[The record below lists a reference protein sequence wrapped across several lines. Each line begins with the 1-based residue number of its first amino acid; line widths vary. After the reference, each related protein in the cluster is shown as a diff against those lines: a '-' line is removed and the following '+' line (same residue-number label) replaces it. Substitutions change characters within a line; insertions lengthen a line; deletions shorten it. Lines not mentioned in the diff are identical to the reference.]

1 MRLKL
6 FYSIFVVSVC
16 VTCYGSVIYNRNI
29 AIRDWEIDKLAYL
42 IQIYDGVTYGFS
54 ASVPALSKQV
64 THFNNA
70 EKLINDF
77 IDTCCVKKYLDI
89 NPGLHVHLC
98 SMANNSIGRELIYR
112 IIAKIIPRTE
122 CIASIDGVLGYVKG
136 KNTDQDKLNAI
147 GNFMTQLG
155 VSPRTN
161 TFELIEAVLKNREC
175 QKKFCNLI
183 DDPVQ
188 FHIGD
193 SSVTISSGHTP
204 KLSLIADLL
213 IDGIQKYHEVLC
225 SAVNK
230 MLFDLQLEPT
240 HGDYF
245 KGNTVSIKGIT
256 TDVTFM
262 SGPLLRTSFGLT
274 GIATERAAQTVSE
287 ILFHEFSHYFRML
300 LENKPGSGELNV
312 LKRRL
317 YRRGF
322 SEAYLYFMEEVWTD
336 AEEINAIIGIFAGS
350 TANSVEYDY
359 LNESEFNLCV
369 NKRVRISHNANHY
382 TRVPY
387 GLLLII
393 EEGRGESIAEALL
406 SRKVLP
412 YNAISD
418 VI

>member
-1 MRLKL
+1 M
-6 FYSIFVVSVC
+6 
-16 VTCYGSVIYNRNI
+16 
-29 AIRDWEIDKLAYL
+29 
-42 IQIYDGVTYGFS
+42 Q
-54 ASVPALSKQV
+54 
-64 THFNNA
+64 
-70 EKLINDF
+70 
-77 IDTCCVKKYLDI
+77 
-89 NPGLHVHLC
+89 
-98 SMANNSIGRELIYR
+98 
-112 IIAKIIPRTE
+112 
-122 CIASIDGVLGYVKG
+122 G
-136 KNTDQDKLNAI
+136 KNNDQDKLNAI
-147 GNFMTQLG
+147 GNFMMQLG
-155 VSPRTN
+155 VSSCNN
-161 TFELIEAVLKNREC
+161 TYELLEAVLKNGTC
-175 QKKFCNLI
+175 QTKFCNLI
-183 DDPVQ
+183 SDPVQ
-188 FHIGD
+188 FHGGD
-193 SSVTISSGHTP
+193 SSITISSGHNSS
-204 KLSLIADLL
+204 LSLIVNML
-213 IDGIQKYHEVLC
+213 IERIQQYYKVLYR
-225 SAVNK
+225 SVNE
-230 MLFDLQLEPT
+230 MLFDLRLEPT
-240 HGDYF
+240 YGDYF

>member
-16 VTCYGSVIYNRNI
+16 VKCYGSIIYNRNI

-245 KGNTVSIKGIT
+245 KGNIVSIKGIA

-262 SGPLLRTSFGLT
+262 SGPLLRS
-274 GIATERAAQTVSE
+274 
-287 ILFHEFSHYFRML
+287 
-300 LENKPGSGELNV
+300 
-312 LKRRL
+312 
-317 YRRGF
+317 
-322 SEAYLYFMEEVWTD
+322 
-336 AEEINAIIGIFAGS
+336 
-350 TANSVEYDY
+350 
-359 LNESEFNLCV
+359 
-369 NKRVRISHNANHY
+369 
-382 TRVPY
+382 
-387 GLLLII
+387 
-393 EEGRGESIAEALL
+393 
-406 SRKVLP
+406 
-412 YNAISD
+412 
-418 VI
+418 